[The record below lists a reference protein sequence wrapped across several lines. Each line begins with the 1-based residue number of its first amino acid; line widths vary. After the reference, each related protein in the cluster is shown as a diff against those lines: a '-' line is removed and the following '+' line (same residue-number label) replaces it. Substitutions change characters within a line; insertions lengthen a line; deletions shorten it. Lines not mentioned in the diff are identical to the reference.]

1 MFNGAEAWIMSSY
14 HQCEGEELG
23 TMRALRQS
31 VKRKGCGHSCPDGPN
46 SFRSQALTDQVVCRV
61 GTSWEEVLNLDTV
74 ATFFFLP
81 KSSLGEKAFQ
91 EKPSQW
97 SGPL

>member
-1 MFNGAEAWIMSSY
+1 MSSY

-74 ATFFFLP
+74 ATFFFPPQVQPRRKGL
-81 KSSLGEKAFQ
+81 SRKA
-91 EKPSQW
+91 
-97 SGPL
+97 